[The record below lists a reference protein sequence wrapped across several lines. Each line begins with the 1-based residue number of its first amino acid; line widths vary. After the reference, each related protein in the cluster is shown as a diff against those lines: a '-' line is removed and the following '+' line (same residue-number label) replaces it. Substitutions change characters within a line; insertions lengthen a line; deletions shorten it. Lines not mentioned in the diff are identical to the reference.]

1 MNGKRC
7 VFILMAVLIVI
18 SCVIMF
24 RVEAQADGFRRKLIK
39 FDGKLSK
46 GKLDSSGN
54 LIFIGIGTW
63 NAPLKIRFSPFVRV
77 YFELVP
83 FIETESH
90 GILGEYTI
98 TFTFV
103 PKARGASHQN
113 LRFGITNRDG
123 DEITS
128 NGVAAPNG
136 SGWAIG
142 LATEQE
148 PFEIHISYSSEKSR
162 DLTPVDSEQKNPS

>member
-1 MNGKRC
+1 VNSKRC
-7 VFILMAVLIVI
+7 VFILMAALIAL

-24 RVEAQADGFRRKLIK
+24 SVEAEADGFRKKLIR
-39 FDGKLSK
+39 FDGKVAK

-54 LIFIGIGTW
+54 LIFIGRGTW
-63 NAPLKIRFSPFVRV
+63 NALLKIRFSPFVRA

-113 LRFGITNRDG
+113 LRFGILNRDG
-123 DEITS
+123 DEMTS
-128 NGVAAPNG
+128 NGVAAQNG

-142 LATEQE
+142 LATERE
-148 PFEIHISYSSEKSR
+148 PFEIHVSYSSEKSK
-162 DLTPVDSEQKNPS
+162 DLTPVDSQQNNPS

>member
-1 MNGKRC
+1 VNGKRC
-7 VFILMAVLIVI
+7 VFILMAVLITLSYVI
-18 SCVIMF
+18 VSS
-24 RVEAQADGFRRKLIK
+24 VEAKADGFHSRLVK
-39 FDGKLSK
+39 FDGKLAK
-46 GKLDSSGN
+46 GKLDSSDN
-54 LIFIGIGTW
+54 LIFIGRGTW

-123 DEITS
+123 NEITS

-142 LATEQE
+142 LATERE
-148 PFEIHISYSSEKSR
+148 PFEIRVSYSSEKSKA
-162 DLTPVDSEQKNPS
+162 LTPVVSE

>member
-1 MNGKRC
+1 MNSKRC
-7 VFILMAVLIVI
+7 VFILMAALIAL

-24 RVEAQADGFRRKLIK
+24 SVEAEADGFRKKLIR
-39 FDGKLSK
+39 FDGKVAK

-54 LIFIGIGTW
+54 LIFIGRGTW
-63 NAPLKIRFSPFVRV
+63 NALLKIRFSPFVRA

-90 GILGEYTI
+90 GILGEYTV

-113 LRFGITNRDG
+113 LRFGILNRDG

-128 NGVAAPNG
+128 NGVAAQNG

-142 LATEQE
+142 LATERE
-148 PFEIHISYSSEKSR
+148 PFEINVSYSSEKSK
-162 DLTPVDSEQKNPS
+162 DLTPVDSKQSNPS

>member
-7 VFILMAVLIVI
+7 VFILMAALIAL

-24 RVEAQADGFRRKLIK
+24 SVEAEADGFRKKIIK
-39 FDGKLSK
+39 FDGKVAK

-54 LIFIGIGTW
+54 LIFIGRGTW

-113 LRFGITNRDG
+113 LRFGITSLVIGSLNLLSSNFRSISNSPNSDTSG
-123 DEITS
+123 SARKHPSSLGAQASNCPITS
-128 NGVAAPNG
+128 
-136 SGWAIG
+136 
-142 LATEQE
+142 L
-148 PFEIHISYSSEKSR
+148 
-162 DLTPVDSEQKNPS
+162 D

>member
-1 MNGKRC
+1 MNSKRW
-7 VFILMAVLIVI
+7 VFILMAALIAL
-18 SCVIMF
+18 SCLIMF
-24 RVEAQADGFRRKLIK
+24 SVEAEADGFRKKLIR
-39 FDGKLSK
+39 FDGKVAK

-54 LIFIGIGTW
+54 LIFIGRGTW
-63 NAPLKIRFSPFVRV
+63 NALLKIRFSPFVRA

-90 GILGEYTI
+90 GILGEYTV

-103 PKARGASHQN
+103 SKARGASHQN
-113 LRFGITNRDG
+113 LRFGILNRDG

-128 NGVAAPNG
+128 NGVAAQNG

-142 LATEQE
+142 LATERE
-148 PFEIHISYSSEKSR
+148 PFEIHVSYSSEKSK
-162 DLTPVDSEQKNPS
+162 DLTPVDSKQSNPS

>member
-1 MNGKRC
+1 MNSKRW
-7 VFILMAVLIVI
+7 VFILMAALIAL
-18 SCVIMF
+18 SCLIMF
-24 RVEAQADGFRRKLIK
+24 SVEAEADGFRKKLIR
-39 FDGKLSK
+39 FDGKVAK

-54 LIFIGIGTW
+54 LIFIGRGTW
-63 NAPLKIRFSPFVRV
+63 NALLKIRFSPFVRA

-90 GILGEYTI
+90 GILGEYTV

-113 LRFGITNRDG
+113 LRFGILNRDG

-128 NGVAAPNG
+128 NGVAAQNG

-142 LATEQE
+142 LATERE
-148 PFEIHISYSSEKSR
+148 PFEIHVSYSSEKSK
-162 DLTPVDSEQKNPS
+162 DLTPVDSKQSNPS

>member
-1 MNGKRC
+1 VNSKRW
-7 VFILMAVLIVI
+7 VFILMAALIAL

-24 RVEAQADGFRRKLIK
+24 SVEAEADGFRKKLIR
-39 FDGKLSK
+39 FDGKVAK

-54 LIFIGIGTW
+54 LIFIGRGTW
-63 NAPLKIRFSPFVRV
+63 NALLKIRFSPFVRA

-90 GILGEYTI
+90 GILGEYTV

-113 LRFGITNRDG
+113 LRFGILNRDG

-128 NGVAAPNG
+128 NGVAAQNG

-142 LATEQE
+142 LATERE
-148 PFEIHISYSSEKSR
+148 PFEIHVSYSSEKSK
-162 DLTPVDSEQKNPS
+162 DLTPVDSKQSNPS

>member
-1 MNGKRC
+1 VNSRRC
-7 VFILMAVLIVI
+7 VFILMAALIALAYVI
-18 SCVIMF
+18 LF
-24 RVEAQADGFRRKLIK
+24 GVEAKADGFSRRLVR
-39 FDGKLSK
+39 FDGEVAK

-54 LIFIGIGTW
+54 LIFIGRGRW
-63 NAPLKIRFSPFVRV
+63 NAPLKIKFSPFVRV

-90 GILGEYTI
+90 GILGEFTI

-113 LRFGITNRDG
+113 LRFIITSRDG

-136 SGWAIG
+136 SAWAIG
-142 LATEQE
+142 LATERE
-148 PFEIHISYSSEKSR
+148 PFEIQVSYSSEKSKG
-162 DLTPVDSEQKNPS
+162 LTPVDSEQSNPS

>member
-7 VFILMAVLIVI
+7 VFIFMTALVAL
-18 SCVIMF
+18 SCAILFSVKA
-24 RVEAQADGFRRKLIK
+24 EADGFRKKLIK
-39 FDGKLSK
+39 FDGKVTK

-54 LIFIGIGTW
+54 LIFIGRGTW

-77 YFELVP
+77 YFELAP
-83 FIETESH
+83 FIETESQ

-113 LRFGITNRDG
+113 LRFGITNRAG
-123 DEITS
+123 DEIES

-148 PFEIHISYSSEKSR
+148 PFEIHVSYSSEKSR
-162 DLTPVDSEQKNPS
+162 DLTPVDSEQSNPS

>member
-7 VFILMAVLIVI
+7 VFILMAALVALTCVL
-18 SCVIMF
+18 MF
-24 RVEAQADGFRRKLIK
+24 SVEAEADGFRKKLIK
-39 FDGKLSK
+39 FDGKVTK

-54 LIFIGIGTW
+54 LIFIGRGTW

-90 GILGEYTI
+90 GILGDYTI

-113 LRFGITNRDG
+113 LRFGIMNRAG

-142 LATEQE
+142 LATDQE
-148 PFEIHISYSSEKSR
+148 PFEIHVSYSSEKSR
-162 DLTPVDSEQKNPS
+162 DLTPVESEQSNSS

>member
-7 VFILMAVLIVI
+7 VFILMAVLITLSYVI
-18 SCVIMF
+18 VSS
-24 RVEAQADGFRRKLIK
+24 VEAKADGFHSRLVK
-39 FDGKLSK
+39 FDGKLAK

-54 LIFIGIGTW
+54 LIFIGRGTW

-123 DEITS
+123 NEITS

-142 LATEQE
+142 LATERE
-148 PFEIHISYSSEKSR
+148 PFEIHVSYSSEKSKA
-162 DLTPVDSEQKNPS
+162 LTPVVSE

>member
-7 VFILMAVLIVI
+7 VTILMAALIAL

-24 RVEAQADGFRRKLIK
+24 SVEAEADGFRKKLIK
-39 FDGKLSK
+39 FDGQVAK

-54 LIFIGIGTW
+54 LIFIGRGTW

-90 GILGEYTI
+90 GILGEYTV

-113 LRFGITNRDG
+113 LRFGILNRDG

-128 NGVAAPNG
+128 NGVAAQNG

-142 LATEQE
+142 LATERE
-148 PFEIHISYSSEKSR
+148 PFEINVSYSSEKSK
-162 DLTPVDSEQKNPS
+162 DLTPVVSE

>member
-7 VFILMAVLIVI
+7 VFILMAALIAL
-18 SCVIMF
+18 SCVILF
-24 RVEAQADGFRRKLIK
+24 SVEAEADGFGKKLIK
-39 FDGKLSK
+39 FDGKVAK

-54 LIFIGIGTW
+54 LIFIGRGTW

-113 LRFGITNRDG
+113 LRFGITNRAG

-148 PFEIHISYSSEKSR
+148 PFEMHVSYSSEKSKA
-162 DLTPVDSEQKNPS
+162 LTPVDSE

>member
-1 MNGKRC
+1 MNSKRW
-7 VFILMAVLIVI
+7 VFILMAALIAL
-18 SCVIMF
+18 SYVIMF
-24 RVEAQADGFRRKLIK
+24 SVEAKADGFSSRLVK
-39 FDGKLSK
+39 FDGKVAK

-54 LIFIGIGTW
+54 LIFIGRGTW
-63 NAPLKIRFSPFVRV
+63 NAPLRIRFSPFVRA

-90 GILGEYTI
+90 GILGEYTV

-103 PKARGASHQN
+103 PKARGASQQN
-113 LRFGITNRDG
+113 LRFAITNRDG

-128 NGVAAPNG
+128 NGVAAQNG

-142 LATEQE
+142 LATERK
-148 PFEIHISYSSEKSR
+148 PFEIHISYSSEKSK
-162 DLTPVDSEQKNPS
+162 DLTPVDSKQSNPS

>member
-1 MNGKRC
+1 
-7 VFILMAVLIVI
+7 MAVLITLSYVI
-18 SCVIMF
+18 VSS
-24 RVEAQADGFRRKLIK
+24 VEAKADGFHSRLVK
-39 FDGKLSK
+39 FDGKLAK

-54 LIFIGIGTW
+54 LTFIGRGTW
-63 NAPLKIRFSPFVRV
+63 NAPLKIKFSPFVRV

-142 LATEQE
+142 LATERA
-148 PFEIHISYSSEKSR
+148 PFEIHVSYSSEKSKA
-162 DLTPVDSEQKNPS
+162 LTPVVSE

>member
-1 MNGKRC
+1 
-7 VFILMAVLIVI
+7 MAALLAL
-18 SCVIMF
+18 SCVIMSS
-24 RVEAQADGFRRKLIK
+24 VEAEADGFRKKLIK
-39 FDGKLSK
+39 FDGKVTK

-54 LIFIGIGTW
+54 LIFIGRGTW
-63 NAPLKIRFSPFVRV
+63 NAPLNIRFSPFVRV

-83 FIETESH
+83 FIETESN

-113 LRFGITNRDG
+113 LRFGITTRDG
-123 DEITS
+123 DEIAS

-148 PFEIHISYSSEKSR
+148 PFEIHVSYSSEKSKT
-162 DLTPVDSEQKNPS
+162 LTPVDSE

>member
-7 VFILMAVLIVI
+7 VFILMAVLIAFSSVI
-18 SCVIMF
+18 LYSVKA
-24 RVEAQADGFRRKLIK
+24 EAEGFSKRLVK
-39 FDGKLSK
+39 FDGKVVK
-46 GKLDSSGN
+46 GKLDSSGD
-54 LIFIGIGTW
+54 LSFMGRGTW
-63 NAPLKIRFSPFVRV
+63 NGPLKIRFSPFVRV

-83 FIETESH
+83 FIETESR
-90 GILGEYTI
+90 GILGEYTV

-113 LRFGITNRDG
+113 LRFTITNRDG

-142 LATEQE
+142 LATERE
-148 PFEIHISYSSEKSR
+148 PYEIDVSYSSEKSR
-162 DLTPVDSEQKNPS
+162 DLTPVASEQGNS